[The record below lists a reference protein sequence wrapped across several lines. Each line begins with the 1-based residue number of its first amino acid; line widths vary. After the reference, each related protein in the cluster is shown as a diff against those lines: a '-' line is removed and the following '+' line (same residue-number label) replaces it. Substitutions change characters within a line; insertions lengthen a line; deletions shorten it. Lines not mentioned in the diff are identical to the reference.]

1 MKAAIIAGC
10 VALLLTTGAAHA
22 IEYQGKLPKPVQRLP
37 SYPPVVC
44 VAPNWVTESC
54 EDRQPRYWLAV
65 LSDLFKLLERL
76 DRSWIGTAIKS
87 DQPRPWNGKWPDEA
101 RADDDE
107 GEGGFPKE
115 VQGLWCLSPSE
126 STKTKIILNP
136 HADGC
141 KPDEGVILISYSQFY
156 GRMARMIARL
166 IQKPK

>member
-1 MKAAIIAGC
+1 M
-10 VALLLTTGAAHA
+10 
-22 IEYQGKLPKPVQRLP
+22 QRLP
-37 SYPPVVC
+37 HYPPVVC

-65 LSDLFKLLERL
+65 LSDLFELLERL